1 MKNLGIAS
9 AFAFFIA
16 LSGLAGLAA
25 ASLNLVDGTP
35 AFNTTIA
42 DVATTYQLWFTISNE
57 TEVNDTN
64 FTTAIFYI
72 PYGIVNASNSC
83 NRYRTLAGVNA
94 TYSYCAVYI
103 PNNTNA
109 NGSSGAYVT
118 GGAALNASITVR
130 LNMSAFSEASAV
142 TAGRPAHYAL
152 SSSQIFMGANM
163 TSIQNTSNSTAV
175 RYGIFADANPRPY
188 FINSSGTFGNNLSI
202 SSWNQTDPFYVI
214 QLPIM
219 TFNATSMRP
228 QYSNNSFGDVLYFD
242 NGSMM
247 ERPSYMRLYS
257 YTMNFTFL
265 DVDNGSRFTIYN
277 PVNTSNETRGNRCNI
292 DFGDCPEESLMP
304 LLTQTQVSTDPMNN
318 QSFSMTIS
326 VPSPSGYDLYVNG
339 TLRAINLSSSNETSY
354 WGLNASFVAG
364 MAQNAQG
371 AFTINVTNA
380 DIAKSTTYGLYF
392 TIMNQTD
399 SGGGSLQPTS
409 PIFVINQSISGWDPM
424 SPPAFGQNLTVSYT
438 GWFSNSLKN
447 WTFTNAT
454 FLRYFIPTNATPRS
468 PTNDTDFRTCAYTAD
483 DTTNCTINMATA
495 MNFTWKNRTMT
506 GWSTSNV
513 VSTDRCMIFGDDRPG
528 EQDGGNVT
536 VCFRVYD
543 LNLLN
548 ANFSNWAPNST
559 NSMAGINF
567 TANLSFP
574 AMDETDAPAGTA
586 GQANSYN
593 ITFQASMQTNLDMTD
608 KVPNIAAAGCSGTT
622 ITLDGTALTCSTN
635 FTIGSLTINSVS
647 QGSHTISVS
656 YTPPST
662 SGSISGG
669 SGGSP
674 SATPTPTP
682 SRTPTSSPTPTPAP
696 TPGPS
701 IERKILDSSSGVVG
715 NFGTAGATF
724 DLAYEA
730 GDEGFYGDLS
740 WKLPFE
746 YSEYAL
752 GQVKITPAPAR
763 VVKGSVIAYW
773 EKLDLNAGQT
783 FKATVT
789 VSKPVDKSV
798 LDSFT
803 IPTLIA
809 KSRPAVQAP
818 SATPAP
824 APAKRTA
831 LQPDY
836 TLIAVV
842 ILGILIAG
850 YYFGVMRRKSR

>member
-103 PNNTNA
+103 TNNTIA

-188 FINSSGTFGNNLSI
+188 FINSSGTFGNN
-202 SSWNQTDPFYVI
+202 V
-214 QLPIM
+214 
-219 TFNATSMRP
+219 
-228 QYSNNSFGDVLYFD
+228 
-242 NGSMM
+242 SMM

-424 SPPAFGQNLTVSYT
+424 SPPAFGQNLTVSST

-468 PTNDTDFRTCAYTAD
+468 PTNDTDFRTCAYTAG

-495 MNFTWKNRTMT
+495 MNFTWKNSTMT

-543 LNLLN
+543 FNLLN
-548 ANFSNWAPNST
+548 ANFSNWAPHST

-574 AMDETDAPAGTA
+574 AMDETDAPA
-586 GQANSYN
+586 
-593 ITFQASMQTNLDMTD
+593 
-608 KVPNIAAAGCSGTT
+608 
-622 ITLDGTALTCSTN
+622 
-635 FTIGSLTINSVS
+635 
-647 QGSHTISVS
+647 
-656 YTPPST
+656 
-662 SGSISGG
+662 
-669 SGGSP
+669 
-674 SATPTPTP
+674 
-682 SRTPTSSPTPTPAP
+682 
-696 TPGPS
+696 
-701 IERKILDSSSGVVG
+701 
-715 NFGTAGATF
+715 
-724 DLAYEA
+724 
-730 GDEGFYGDLS
+730 
-740 WKLPFE
+740 
-746 YSEYAL
+746 
-752 GQVKITPAPAR
+752 
-763 VVKGSVIAYW
+763 
-773 EKLDLNAGQT
+773 
-783 FKATVT
+783 
-789 VSKPVDKSV
+789 
-798 LDSFT
+798 
-803 IPTLIA
+803 
-809 KSRPAVQAP
+809 
-818 SATPAP
+818 
-824 APAKRTA
+824 
-831 LQPDY
+831 
-836 TLIAVV
+836 
-842 ILGILIAG
+842 
-850 YYFGVMRRKSR
+850 